1 MASNDGDH
9 EQQKVVGGEAGTG
22 TGATPWIGGSKVSH
36 RSELRKARAEA
47 GLLEEFEAKMNALMA
62 AFASRKE
69 QLADEL
75 EVEDA
80 MSAAG
85 QEQTR
90 APRGTA
96 DEVAAEALDR
106 KIKPAEDDLDWLRA
120 LKASTSPSPLLRNA
134 LLSSSLSPSP
144 TRAPQG
150 TVDEMAAEVLDRKI
164 KSAEDDLDRLRAL
177 KASTSPSPLLRNA
190 LLSSSLSPSPSPRLN
205 RVKIKVDKPKPC
217 SGKYE
222 WQERENWLRSAM
234 LYMGSLGV
242 GLDETIGEELI
253 PDVFYVRWFDLTHA
267 RFPSHSLRAVFD
279 AVKAHWT
286 DDSAAEK
293 AVEAFRSARQ
303 GTATA
308 RAFGSTVDALANA
321 CFDRIDFLKVQL
333 AARKAQG
340 SYEGTFSEA
349 VCIAPLTDSLKDF
362 KPANSAKSPS
372 SSSASSKRNG
382 GSADVLTSRQPSSLS
397 SSSSGKTLNWIA
409 AAREWQKANPMDK
422 KAQWHDAKG
431 AEVPRKLWCYNCG
444 ELGSHFSRSCTKAR
458 KDPDV
463 VVIAA
468 LHRSGSFSPFS
479 SSPSVTSGEPA
490 VTEAPFSMHEGK
502 EEGAQQSAHTALP
515 NLGLSLSTLLP
526 MMQSSPPSL
535 RLPADDEKE

>member
-144 TRAPQG
+144 
-150 TVDEMAAEVLDRKI
+150 
-164 KSAEDDLDRLRAL
+164 
-177 KASTSPSPLLRNA
+177 
-190 LLSSSLSPSPSPRLN
+190 SPRLN
-205 RVKIKVDKPKPC
+205 RVKIKVDKPKPW

-253 PDVFYVRWFDLTHA
+253 PDVFYVVRSLFSPEKASDGISPQRWFDLTHA

-321 CFDRIDFLKVQL
+321 CFDRIVSDLGSQDHLPRRVALVVQDFLKVQL

-349 VCIAPLTDSLKDF
+349 VCIAALTDSLKDF

-490 VTEAPFSMHEGK
+490 VTEAPFSVHEGK
-502 EEGAQQSAHTALP
+502 EEGAQ
-515 NLGLSLSTLLP
+515 
-526 MMQSSPPSL
+526 
-535 RLPADDEKE
+535 

>member
-9 EQQKVVGGEAGTG
+9 ERQKVVGGEAGTG
-22 TGATPWIGGSKVSH
+22 TGATPSIAGSKVSH

-62 AFASRKE
+62 SFASRKE

-75 EVEDA
+75 EVGDA

-85 QEQTR
+85 QE
-90 APRGTA
+90 
-96 DEVAAEALDR
+96 E
-106 KIKPAEDDLDWLRA
+106 
-120 LKASTSPSPLLRNA
+120 
-134 LLSSSLSPSP
+134 

-150 TVDEMAAEVLDRKI
+150 TVEEMAAEVLDRKI

-177 KASTSPSPLLRNA
+177 KASTSPSPFSA
-190 LLSSSLSPSPSPRLN
+190 TLS
-205 RVKIKVDKPKPC
+205 C
-217 SGKYE
+217 KYE

-242 GLDETIGEELI
+242 GLDETIGEELT
-253 PDVFYVRWFDLTHA
+253 PDVLYVVRSLFSPEKASDGISPQRWFDVTHA
-267 RFPSHSLRAVFD
+267 RFPFHSPRAVFN

-321 CFDRIDFLKVQL
+321 CFDRIVSDLGSQDHLPRRVALVVQDFLKVQL

-349 VCIAPLTDSLKDF
+349 VCIAALTDSLKDF

-490 VTEAPFSMHEGK
+490 VTEAPFSVHEGK
-502 EEGAQQSAHTALP
+502 EEGAQ
-515 NLGLSLSTLLP
+515 
-526 MMQSSPPSL
+526 
-535 RLPADDEKE
+535 

>member
-9 EQQKVVGGEAGTG
+9 ERQKVVGGEAGTG
-22 TGATPWIGGSKVSH
+22 TGATPSIAGSKVSH

-62 AFASRKE
+62 SFASRKE

-75 EVEDA
+75 EVGDA

-85 QEQTR
+85 QE
-90 APRGTA
+90 
-96 DEVAAEALDR
+96 E
-106 KIKPAEDDLDWLRA
+106 
-120 LKASTSPSPLLRNA
+120 
-134 LLSSSLSPSP
+134 

-150 TVDEMAAEVLDRKI
+150 TVEEMAAEVLDRKI

-177 KASTSPSPLLRNA
+177 KASTSPSPFSA
-190 LLSSSLSPSPSPRLN
+190 TLS
-205 RVKIKVDKPKPC
+205 C
-217 SGKYE
+217 KYE

-242 GLDETIGEELI
+242 GLDETIGEELT
-253 PDVFYVRWFDLTHA
+253 PDVLYVRWFDVTHA
-267 RFPSHSLRAVFD
+267 RFPFHSPRAVFN

-321 CFDRIDFLKVQL
+321 CFDRIVSDLGSQDHLPRRVALVVQDFLKVQL

-349 VCIAPLTDSLKDF
+349 VCIAALTDSLKDF

-431 AEVPRKLWCYNCG
+431 AELHQG
-444 ELGSHFSRSCTKAR
+444 LR
-458 KDPDV
+458 KDP
-463 VVIAA
+463 
-468 LHRSGSFSPFS
+468 
-479 SSPSVTSGEPA
+479 
-490 VTEAPFSMHEGK
+490 APFASCH
-502 EEGAQQSAHTALP
+502 
-515 NLGLSLSTLLP
+515 
-526 MMQSSPPSL
+526 
-535 RLPADDEKE
+535 